1 MSSAET
7 GPPDAADVTRL
18 LAELGGGDRTA
29 MDRLFAALY
38 DELRSLA
45 RRQLGR
51 RSDSTL
57 STTAM
62 VHEVYLKFSRASKL
76 AAGDRHH
83 FFSLAARAMRQVLVD
98 HVRRRAADRRPDPAR
113 AQSLDGLEIPV
124 VVPLEELLSIET
136 ALGRLE
142 RVDPQ
147 LGRLVE
153 LRVFAGLTLE
163 EIAPLAEVS
172 VSTLKREWR
181 KARAFLHRELAP
193 GTPGTPA
200 APHAAT

>member
-1 MSSAET
+1 MSSAEEDLH
-7 GPPDAADVTRL
+7 GSADVTRL
-18 LAELGGGDRTA
+18 LAELGGGDRSA
-29 MDRLFAALY
+29 VDRLFSALY

-62 VHEVYLKFSRASKL
+62 VHEVYLKFSRATSL
-76 AAGDRHH
+76 SAGDRHH

-98 HVRRRAADRRPDPAR
+98 HVRRRSAERRPDPAR
-113 AQSLDGLEIPV
+113 ARTLDGLEVPV
-124 VVPLEELLSIET
+124 AAPIEELLTIET

-142 RVDPQ
+142 RVDPE

-163 EIAPLAEVS
+163 EIAPLADVS
-172 VSTLKREWR
+172 VSTLKRDWR
-181 KARAFLHRELAP
+181 KARAFLHRELSPAP
-193 GTPGTPA
+193 PN
-200 APHAAT
+200 APT

>member
-1 MSSAET
+1 MSTAET

-18 LAELGGGDRTA
+18 LAELGAGDRTA

-124 VVPLEELLSIET
+124 AVPLEELLSIET
-136 ALGRLE
+136 ALVRLE

-172 VSTLKREWR
+172 VSTLKRDWR

-200 APHAAT
+200 APQAAT

>member
-1 MSSAET
+1 MSDTEESPR
-7 GPPDAADVTRL
+7 GSADVTRL
-18 LAELGGGDRTA
+18 LAELGGGDRSA
-29 MDRLFAALY
+29 VDRLFSALY

-62 VHEVYLKFSRASKL
+62 VHEVYLKFSRATSL
-76 AAGDRHH
+76 SAGDRHH

-113 AQSLDGLEIPV
+113 AQTLDGLEVPV
-124 VVPLEELLSIET
+124 VVPLEELLTIET

-142 RVDPQ
+142 RVDPE

-172 VSTLKREWR
+172 VSTLKRDWR

-193 GTPGTPA
+193 
-200 APHAAT
+200 APPNTVP

>member
-1 MSSAET
+1 VSRDT
-7 GPPDAADVTRL
+7 PDAEGAAEVSRL
-18 LAELGGGDRTA
+18 LAELAAGDRSA
-29 MDRLFAALY
+29 VDRLFAALY
-38 DELRSLA
+38 DELRELA

-62 VHEVYLKFSRASKL
+62 VHEVYLKFTRASEL

-98 HVRRRAADRRPDPAR
+98 HVRRRSAHRRPDPAR
-113 AQSLDGLEIPV
+113 GRSLDGLEIAVAAPI
-124 VVPLEELLSIET
+124 EELLAIET
-136 ALGRLE
+136 ALVRLE
-142 RVDPQ
+142 RADPG

-153 LRVFAGLTLE
+153 LRVFGGLTLE
-163 EIAPLAEVS
+163 EIAPLADVS
-172 VSTLKREWR
+172 VSTLKRDWR

-193 GTPGTPA
+193 GA
-200 APHAAT
+200 APSTAEPSP